1 MEILSIVIPS
11 FNSSN
16 LLFRCLKSLEKQ
28 SVPKSDFEV
37 IVVNDGSTDET
48 VEMLTKF
55 QLQTDLNLQW
65 TTIINSGPGNARNEG
80 VRISTGFWIGFLDAD
95 VVPRQNWVESAVKLI
110 QKKPS
115 AGAFEGRTEV
125 NPLSCST
132 PFTHQTEN
140 LDGGRYPTCNF
151 LVRRNLAHFHPAY
164 EIPFREDSDLAFSIL
179 SSGFKI
185 IFAPEMI
192 VEHPPL
198 SPSYSRPFAL
208 ARRYYYDGLLAR
220 RFPYRYKL
228 ELDAHHFFGIKI
240 PHLKRKFYTFFAL
253 SQIILLGKLLY
264 DFDGKIFPL
273 FLFFYFLG
281 FVTSSMVN
289 LRYSN
294 LRDLSFQDWLVFFT
308 QLNIIPW
315 VMGFSLLRGWRDFRG
330 EPEFSKNKF
339 LKKFSRN

>member
-1 MEILSIVIPS
+1 MKILSIVIPS

-16 LLFRCLKSLEKQ
+16 LLFRCLRSLENQ
-28 SVPKSDFEV
+28 SAPKSDFEV
-37 IVVNDGSTDET
+37 IVVDDGSTDGT

-55 QLQTDLNLQW
+55 ELQTNLNLQW
-65 TTIINSGPGNARNEG
+65 NSIINSGPGNARNVG
-80 VRISTGFWIGFLDAD
+80 VKISTGLWIGFMDAD
-95 VVPRQNWVESAVKLI
+95 VIPHFNWVESAVKLI
-110 QKKPS
+110 NQKSS

-125 NPLSCST
+125 NPRSCST

-151 LVRRNLAHFHPAY
+151 VVRRNLAHFHPAY

-179 SSGFKI
+179 SSGYKI
-185 IFAPEMI
+185 IFAPELI

-198 SPSYSRPFAL
+198 APDYSRPFAL

-220 RFPYRYKL
+220 RFPYLYKL
-228 ELDAHHFFGIKI
+228 ELDAHYFFGFKI
-240 PHLKRKFYTFFAL
+240 PHLKRKLYTFFAL
-253 SQIILLGKLLY
+253 SQIILIGKVLY
-264 DFDGKIFPL
+264 DFEGGIFPL

-281 FVTSSMVN
+281 VFTSSMVN

-294 LRDLSFQDWLVFFT
+294 LRNLSFQDWLVFFT

-315 VMGFSLLRGWRDFRG
+315 IMGYSLFRGWRDFRR
-330 EPEFSKNKF
+330 EPKFSKKKF
-339 LKKFSRN
+339 LKNFSIN